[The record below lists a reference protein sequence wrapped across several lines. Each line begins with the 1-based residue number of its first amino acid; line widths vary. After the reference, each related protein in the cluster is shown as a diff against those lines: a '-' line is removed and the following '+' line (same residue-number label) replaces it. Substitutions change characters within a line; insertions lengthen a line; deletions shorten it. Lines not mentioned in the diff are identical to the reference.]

1 MGMGTERFWKIHWAV
16 AVWHN
21 VIGGVGL
28 LFLGDWVY
36 QREGLQPPVPGV
48 NYVRWMLLILVFA
61 YMYFMVYRDL
71 YNTEK
76 LVRAGILGK
85 VASATPDL
93 YYLVFQTGVAKIFW
107 ITVCTDYLFAI
118 TFFLFL
124 RWVRRQKDLM
134 ARPAIATN
142 G

>member
-1 MGMGTERFWKIHWAV
+1 MGTERFWKIHWAV

-61 YMYFMVYRDL
+61 YVYFMVYKDL

-76 LVRAGILGK
+76 LVRAGIL
-85 VASATPDL
+85 ASWHRPHRTC
-93 YYLVFQTGVAKIFW
+93 
-107 ITVCTDYLFAI
+107 ITCCSKPASPKSFGSPSARI
-118 TFFLFL
+118 TSSRSLSFCSYDGCAG
-124 RWVRRQKDLM
+124 RK
-134 ARPAIATN
+134 T
-142 G
+142 